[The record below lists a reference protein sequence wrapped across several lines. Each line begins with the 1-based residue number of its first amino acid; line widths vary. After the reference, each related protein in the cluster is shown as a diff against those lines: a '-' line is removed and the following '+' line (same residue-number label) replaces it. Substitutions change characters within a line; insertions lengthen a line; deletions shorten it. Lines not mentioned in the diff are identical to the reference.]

1 MRAAWLCL
9 FLLCAFV
16 GGSRADEI
24 ELDRLE
30 TEDLD
35 LLYFDPP
42 QTYLTPYAAR
52 AALNSIEFQKRIFE
66 WKPWEKVTLLLKDFT
81 DSGNAAARSSPN
93 NALLIDVAP
102 LSQAFET
109 MSGGER
115 IYILMNHE
123 LVHVATMDVWND
135 QDAFWRNLFMGKPM
149 PMNEHPESIL
159 YNYLATPRV
168 NAPRWYLEGSAVFM
182 ETWMAG
188 GLGRAQGAYDEMV
201 FRAMVRD
208 NAHFYSP
215 LGLEAEGSS
224 VDFQVGVN
232 AYLYGTRFMSYL
244 ALTYS
249 PEKMVA
255 WLKRGPD
262 SDGYYSNQFERVFG
276 KPLDD
281 AWADWIA
288 WEHTFQTA
296 ALQSVRQHPLTPVK
310 RFTPQALGSVSR
322 LYYNASKDTLVGAFR
337 YPGVI
342 AHVGELSLKTGAV
355 RRLVDI
361 KGPMHYRVTSLA
373 YDPATNTAWYTTDNN
388 AFRDIIQID
397 IGSGATKMLIKD
409 GRIGDLVFNRADRS
423 LWGLRHL
430 NGFVTLV
437 RMDAPYEKWRQ
448 VHTWAYGEVPFD
460 LDISPDGQLVSMSV
474 SKINGAQTLSVFK
487 LADMEGDKPQETAT
501 YNFGSAV
508 PEGFV
513 FSPDGRSLFGSSYY
527 TGVSNIYRFDLATS
541 KVDAMSNA
549 ETGFFRPII
558 RDDGSMIVLEYT
570 GQGFSPVQID
580 AKPLTDLSAVKFLG
594 NEVISKHPI
603 LKTWAV
609 GSPSKV
615 NLDEKIT
622 GRGKY
627 VPSEEIG
634 IGATYPIAQGY
645 KGYGT
650 FGWHLMLE
658 DRLQFA
664 KLYATA
670 SYTPTEA
677 LKESERFH
685 LNIEY
690 RTVNG
695 YLRYWHND
703 ADFYDLFGPTER
715 SRKGDAFLAGY
726 RWPLIYDPP
735 IEMNFSADVGYFIG
749 LDTLPGNQNVPASA
763 SEIGTFEFK
772 MDYKDTNKSLGAVD
786 HEKGYEW
793 EAVWGSEFADSAFF
807 PRARAGFNF
816 GFPVGWAHSSLWLY
830 SSAGITGGDRNN
842 PLTPYYFGGFKN
854 NYVDD
859 KEVKRYREY
868 DTLPGFEIDEVAAR
882 SFAKSVVEWNLP
894 PVRFEDV
901 GTPSIYLASIRP
913 AVFGSVLFADPG
925 LVSER
930 TLGNA
935 GAQIDFNF
943 TLAHRLPMTFSV
955 GYAAGIEDW
964 SKRDEEWLI
973 SLKIM

>member
-9 FLLCAFV
+9 IVLCFSAGFV
-16 GGSRADEI
+16 RAEEI
-24 ELDRLE
+24 ILDRLE
-30 TEDLD
+30 TEELD

-66 WKPWEKVTLLLKDFT
+66 WRPWEKITLLLKDFT
-81 DSGNAAARSSPN
+81 DNGNAAARSSPN

-109 MSGGER
+109 MTAGER

-135 QDAFWRNLFMGKPM
+135 RDAFWRNLFMGKPM

-224 VDFQVGVN
+224 IDFQVGVN
-232 AYLYGTRFMSYL
+232 AYLYGTRFMNYL
-244 ALTYS
+244 ALTYA
-249 PEKMVA
+249 PEKLVA

-288 WEHTFQTA
+288 WERTFQA
-296 ALQSVRQHPLTPVK
+296 ANLAAVKAHPLTPAK
-310 RFTPQALGSVSR
+310 RLSRQALGSVSR
-322 LYYNASKDTLVGAFR
+322 VYYNASRDALIGGFR

-342 AHVGELSLKTGAV
+342 AHIGELSLKTGDV
-355 RRLVDI
+355 RRLIDI

-373 YDPATNTAWYTTDNN
+373 YDPSTNTAWYTTDNN
-388 AFRDIIQID
+388 AFRDIVQID
-397 IGSGATKMLIKD
+397 IASGKTKTLIKD
-409 GRIGDLVFNRADRS
+409 GRIGDLVFSGTDKA

-437 RMDAPYEKWRQ
+437 RMDAPYEKWTQ
-448 VHTWAYGEVPFD
+448 VHTWPYGEVPFD
-460 LDISPDGQLVSMSV
+460 LDISPDGELAAMSI
-474 SKINGAQTLSVFK
+474 SKINGAQTLSVFR
-487 LADMEGDKPQETAT
+487 LADLKGEKPQAIAT
-501 YNFGSAV
+501 HSFGTAV

-513 FSPDGRSLFGSSYY
+513 FAPDGRSLYGSSYY
-527 TGVSNIYRFDLATS
+527 TGVSNIYHFDVATG

-549 ETGFFRPII
+549 ETGFFRPIV
-558 RDDGSMIVLEYT
+558 RADGSLIVLEYT
-570 GQGFSPVQID
+570 GDGFSPVAID

-594 NEVISKHPI
+594 NEVVTKHPVV
-603 LKTWAV
+603 KTWAV

-615 NLDEKIT
+615 ALDDKIIR
-622 GRGKY
+622 RGKY
-627 VPSEEIG
+627 VPSQEMEV
-634 IGATYPIAQGY
+634 GATYPIVQGY

-658 DRLQFA
+658 DRLQFS
-664 KLYATA
+664 KLYVTA
-670 SYTPTEA
+670 SYSPTES

-685 LNIEY
+685 LNVEY

-695 YLRYWHND
+695 YFRYWHND

-726 RWPLIYDPP
+726 RWPLVYDPP
-735 IEMNFSADVGYFIG
+735 IEMNFHADIGYFIG
-749 LDTLPGNQNVPASA
+749 LDTLPGNQNVQPTASD
-763 SEIGTFEFK
+763 IGTFEFK
-772 MDYKDTNKSLGAVD
+772 MDFKDTDKSLGAVD
-786 HEKGYEW
+786 HEKGYRW
-793 EAVWGSEFADSAFF
+793 ELAFGSELAEGAFF
-807 PRARAGFNF
+807 PRGRFGIDF
-816 GFPVGWAHSSLWLY
+816 GFPIGWEHSSLWLY
-830 SSAGITGGDRNN
+830 SSAGVTGGDKNN

-859 KEVKRYREY
+859 KEVKRYREFE
-868 DTLPGFEIDEVAAR
+868 TLPGFEIDEVAAR
-882 SFAKSVVEWNLP
+882 NFAKTVLELNLP

-901 GTPSIYLASIRP
+901 GTPSLYLGSIRP
-913 AVFGSVLFADPG
+913 ALFASVLFADMD
-925 LVSER
+925 LDTER
-930 TLGNA
+930 TVGNA
-935 GAQIDFNF
+935 GAQVDFNF

-964 SKRDEEWLI
+964 SKRNEEWLI